1 MDSSVVLSVLGAGSY
16 GTALAISL
24 ARKGQPVLLWGHDPQ
39 QVARLQEDRCNQE
52 FLPDVPLDR
61 KSVV

>member
-24 ARKGQPVLLWGHDPQ
+24 DRKGQSVLLWGHDPEEEHK
-39 QVARLQEDRCNQE
+39 V
-52 FLPDVPLDR
+52 
-61 KSVV
+61 